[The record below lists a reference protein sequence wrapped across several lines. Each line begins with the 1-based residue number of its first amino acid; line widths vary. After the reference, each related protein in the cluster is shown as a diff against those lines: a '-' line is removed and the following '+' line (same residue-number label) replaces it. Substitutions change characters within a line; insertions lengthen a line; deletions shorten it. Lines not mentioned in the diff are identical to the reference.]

1 MAPLPR
7 FSSRVPSLKLK
18 IVFAPRRVMVRSVK
32 VSSARDSTPV
42 RTAVPCGTSSLT
54 AAARGAARPESN
66 FTSLMIWVT
75 RALFSSAAFTH
86 GHMAMEHTQTR
97 IQEIVTDPVPVVQKS
112 FLIFLGRHFVTA
124 FPRRRRR
131 ASQSRAAVESNL
143 ASGLVSRPEGVSLS
157 PDRRRQSAQA
167 RPVKPVSRRQ
177 KSPDSYQSTP
187 SSISGVVAFGFR
199 KLSMIR
205 YEAVQN

>member
-1 MAPLPR
+1 
-7 FSSRVPSLKLK
+7 
-18 IVFAPRRVMVRSVK
+18 MVRSVK

-42 RTAVPCGTSSLT
+42 RTAVPCPTSSLT
-54 AAARGAARPESN
+54 VAGRGAARPESN

-75 RALFSSAAFTH
+75 RAFFNSAAFTH
-86 GHMAMEHTQTR
+86 GSMAMKHTQTR

-112 FLIFLGRHFVTA
+112 FLILLGRHFITA

-143 ASGLVSRPEGVSLS
+143 ASGLVSRPEGVS

-187 SSISGVVAFGFR
+187 SAISGVVAFGFR

-205 YEAVQN
+205 YEAEQNR